1 MIRLVS
7 ECEMRKRNIDYIKTS
22 YYINPNDASLDEKR
36 KIKIRA
42 YELKIDKS
50 HLNKDTL
57 HQLNIMF
64 LEAKW
69 LLNYTISQDNI
80 YDVDYKINKVPVKV
94 KDIFEE
100 RDIKYLSSQMKQE
113 IINRIKDNIT
123 GLSETK
129 KRGRNVGKLKFKSE
143 ISSIP
148 LIQYGKTHKILDN
161 KYVMIQGIKQKIK
174 IRGLE
179 QILDQ
184 MKDEYHS
191 KMLSIEI
198 ASGVLIK
205 RREDYYIHVTT
216 YIKEEKEIPIKHI
229 GLDFGISKQITLS
242 NGISIEYSIP
252 ITKKIRKLYQ
262 KMSRQI
268 LHSKNWYNTRN
279 KLRKE
284 FDRLNNIKG
293 DIKNKIVH
301 YISDNYTTV
310 CYQYDNIKSWQRIWG
325 RKILSTAIGGI
336 ISTLKTKVRTPVE
349 IDRFFPSTKRCYK
362 CGHEYDIGL
371 NERIY
376 SCKNIECENIMDRDW
391 NSAINIENEG
401 LKKLGMIVGTERI
414 EFKPEEI
421 RSSTSMLGYLNNIP
435 YVTAKCCHIEA
446 SLICDIGSFATLE

>member
-1 MIRLVS
+1 MLKLIS
-7 ECEMRKRNIDYIKTS
+7 EDDVRINARRVYYIKTS
-22 YYINPNDASLDEKR
+22 SYINLNDASLDEKR
-36 KIKIRA
+36 KIKIRS
-42 YELKIDKS
+42 YELKVDIS

-57 HQLNIMF
+57 HQLNMIF

-69 LLNYTISQDNI
+69 LHNHILSQDNI
-80 YDVDYKINKVPVKV
+80 YNADYKINKVPVKV
-94 KDIFEE
+94 KDVFEE
-100 RDIKYLSSQMKQE
+100 RDIKYLSSQMRQE

-148 LIQYGKTHKILDN
+148 LIQYGNTYKILDN
-161 KYVMIQGIKQKIK
+161 KYVMIQGIKQKMRV
-174 IRGLE
+174 RGLE
-179 QILDQ
+179 QILDH
-184 MKDEYHS
+184 MEDG
-191 KMLSIEI
+191 IEI
-198 ASGVLIK
+198 VSGVLIK
-205 RREDYYIHVTT
+205 RRGDYYIHVTT
-216 YIKEEKEIPIKHI
+216 YIKEEKEIPIRHI
-229 GLDFGISKQITLS
+229 GLDFGISRQITLS

-262 KMSRQI
+262 NMSRQI
-268 LHSKNWYNTRN
+268 LYSKNWHKTRN

-301 YISDNYTTV
+301 CLSDNYTIV
-310 CYQYDNIKSWQRIWG
+310 CYQDDNIKSWQRIWG

-421 RSSTSMLGYLNNIP
+421 RSSTSMLEYLNNIP
-435 YVTAKCCHIEA
+435 YIEA

>member
-1 MIRLVS
+1 MLKLVS
-7 ECEMRKRNIDYIKTS
+7 EGEVRKRNIDYIKTS

-36 KIKIRA
+36 KIKIRS
-42 YELKIDKS
+42 YELKIDRS
-50 HLNKDTL
+50 HLNKNMKE
-57 HQLNIMF
+57 QLNMMF

-69 LLNYTISQDNI
+69 LCNYAISQDNI

-94 KDIFEE
+94 KDVFEE
-100 RDIKYLSSQMKQE
+100 REIKYLSSQMRQE

-129 KRGRNVGKLKFKSE
+129 KRGRKIGKLKFKSE

-148 LIQYGKTHKILDN
+148 LIQYGNTYKILDN
-161 KYVMIQGIKQKIK
+161 KYVMIQGIKQKI
-174 IRGLE
+174 RVNGLE
-179 QILDQ
+179 QILGKVEDG
-184 MKDEYHS
+184 
-191 KMLSIEI
+191 IEI

-205 RREDYYIHVTT
+205 RCEDYYIHVTT
-216 YIKEEKEIPIKHI
+216 YIKEEKEIPLKHI
-229 GLDFGISKQITLS
+229 GIDFGISRQMTLS

-268 LHSKNWYNTRN
+268 LYSKNWYKIRN

-284 FDRLNNIKG
+284 FDRLNNIKK
-293 DIKNKIVH
+293 DIKNKIV
-301 YISDNYTTV
+301 YYMSSNYTIV
-310 CYQYDNIKSWQRIWG
+310 CCQDENIKSWQRIWG

-336 ISTLKTKVRTPVE
+336 ISTLKTKVHTPVE
-349 IDRFFPSTKRCYK
+349 IDRFFPSTKICYK

-376 SCKNIECENIMDRDW
+376 SCKNIECGNIMDRDW
-391 NSAINIENEG
+391 NSAINIDNEG

-421 RSSTSMLGYLNNIP
+421 RSSTSILGYLNNIP
-435 YVTAKCCHIEA
+435 CITARMLLYRSK
-446 SLICDIGSFATLE
+446 SDL

>member
-7 ECEMRKRNIDYIKTS
+7 EGEMRKRNIDYIKTS
-22 YYINPNDASLDEKR
+22 YYINPNDAPLDEKR

-50 HLNKDTL
+50 HLNKNTKE
-57 HQLNIMF
+57 QLNMMF

-69 LLNYTISQDNI
+69 LLNYAISQDNI

-94 KDIFEE
+94 RDVFEE
-100 RDIKYLSSQMKQE
+100 RDIKYLSSQMRQE

-129 KRGRNVGKLKFKSE
+129 KRGRKVGKLKFKSE

-148 LIQYGKTHKILDN
+148 LIQYGNTYKILND
-161 KYVMIQGIKQKIK
+161 KYVMIQGIKQRIK
-174 IRGLE
+174 VNGLE

-184 MKDEYHS
+184 MMDG
-191 KMLSIEI
+191 IEI

-205 RREDYYIHVTT
+205 RHEDYYIHVTT
-216 YIKEEKEIPIKHI
+216 YIKEERVVPLRHI
-229 GLDFGISKQITLS
+229 GLDFGISRQITLS

-268 LHSKNWYNTRN
+268 LYSKNWHKTRD

-284 FDRLNNIKG
+284 FDRLNNIKD

-301 YISDNYTTV
+301 YLSDNYGIV
-310 CYQYDNIKSWQRIWG
+310 CYQNENLKGWQYIWG
-325 RKILSTAIGGI
+325 GKILSTAIGGI
-336 ISTLKTKVRTPVE
+336 ISTLKTKVHTPVE
-349 IDRFFPSTKRCYK
+349 IDRFFPSTKRCSK
-362 CGHEYDIGL
+362 CRHEYDIGL
-371 NERIY
+371 NERVY
-376 SCKNIECENIMDRDW
+376 SCKNEKCRNIMDRDW
-391 NSAINIENEG
+391 NSATNMENEG
-401 LKKLGMIVGTERI
+401 LKQLRMRVGTERI

-421 RSSTSMLGYLNNIP
+421 RSSTSILEYLNNIP
-435 YVTAKCCHIEA
+435 YIEA
-446 SLICDIGSFATLE
+446 SLIDDPGSLTTLE